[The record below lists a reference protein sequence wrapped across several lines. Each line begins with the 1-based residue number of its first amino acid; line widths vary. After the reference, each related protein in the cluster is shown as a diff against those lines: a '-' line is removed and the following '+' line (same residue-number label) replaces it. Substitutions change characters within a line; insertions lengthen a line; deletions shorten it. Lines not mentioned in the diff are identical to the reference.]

1 MRMTKTHD
9 RLRVKLLGGEVG
21 AQSGDPTHFADHLE
35 ILWPG
40 DRDDRKRW
48 CSCSKMPRVR
58 CVVPCLSHTYSAAIY
73 L

>member
-1 MRMTKTHD
+1 MKKTHD

-40 DRDDRKRW
+40 
-48 CSCSKMPRVR
+48 
-58 CVVPCLSHTYSAAIY
+58 
-73 L
+73 